1 MATCFYDAEFERNL
15 RGKLSSKSIVRST
28 LIKTAA
34 ALRVDELALALR
46 RWLVSG
52 GQSPHMLVVE
62 MHETPQQDEA
72 LLRQQLDWVSRH
84 FTLVDLPTFVAL
96 WQEFRAN
103 PRAGRNNKPN
113 NKPPLLFTFD
123 DGRLNNYTVA
133 APVLES
139 YGTRG
144 VFFVVPE
151 FVQCSPQQARHF
163 YYSHIDTRQLPP
175 SLPGE
180 ETLSMTP
187 HQIADLSRRGHSIG
201 NHTYSHVN
209 LAAVPE
215 SQLHHEIV
223 DSAEQI
229 AVWTQSGKPVDAFAW
244 TFSWDSITPAAW
256 NLIQQHHRYCFAPC
270 PGSVDCRTD
279 SQNLIWRTE
288 VELSYPPSDF
298 RFMYAG
304 LADPLWRSKRKRLKA
319 ALEGSSASSPSH
331 SL

>member
-1 MATCFYDAEFERNL
+1 MAARRSQTAAMPGSYNGVTSRASARSRDCSRSARPLAKSISWSQLVSRIADTNNKSERYRYWTFGAKPTPKQFAPSLPVCGASLVSRLICWYFAASIQSSSKRSCPKVSKSVPFQHRLHGALTSLNCSPRKLGISCQPMATCFYDAEFERNL

-52 GQSPHMLVVE
+52 GQSPQMLVVE

-96 WQEFRAN
+96 WQEYRAN
-103 PRAGRNNKPN
+103 PRAGRN

-180 ETLSMTP
+180 ETL
-187 HQIADLSRRGHSIG
+187 
-201 NHTYSHVN
+201 
-209 LAAVPE
+209 
-215 SQLHHEIV
+215 
-223 DSAEQI
+223 
-229 AVWTQSGKPVDAFAW
+229 
-244 TFSWDSITPAAW
+244 
-256 NLIQQHHRYCFAPC
+256 
-270 PGSVDCRTD
+270 
-279 SQNLIWRTE
+279 
-288 VELSYPPSDF
+288 
-298 RFMYAG
+298 
-304 LADPLWRSKRKRLKA
+304 
-319 ALEGSSASSPSH
+319 
-331 SL
+331 